1 MVMKVFTIAFLLFM
15 AAGVVILSPAP
26 SHAGQVTA
34 AEVADH
40 MDKTK
45 YSSDDIKSYLSDDI
59 TSYLKALKGKRIVA
73 DGKVDDVKTGRTG
86 AKIVVKVE
94 VPGRSKDFVVD
105 VRTKSAAALHKGDRV
120 SCKGEYTKYNMFT
133 LNGIGIDGSCSK

>member
-1 MVMKVFTIAFLLFM
+1 MVMKDFTIAFFLFM

-26 SHAGQVTA
+26 SQAGQVA
-34 AEVADH
+34 AADVADH

-45 YSSDDIKSYLSDDI
+45 YSSDDIK
-59 TSYLKALKGKRIVA
+59 SYLKALKGKRIVA